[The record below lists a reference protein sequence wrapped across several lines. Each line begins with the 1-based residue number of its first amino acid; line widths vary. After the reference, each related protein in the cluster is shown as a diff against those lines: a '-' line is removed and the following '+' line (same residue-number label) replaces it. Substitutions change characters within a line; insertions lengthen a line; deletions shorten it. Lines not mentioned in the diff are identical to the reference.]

1 MRQELLAIAS
11 MTTIVFDIIRHQL
24 LHGEGLPLG
33 LVSSGF
39 TFSRFDFF
47 CSRVTWIWLW
57 SASAK
62 GQRPLVVIF
71 IIIIALLALV
81 IGPAS
86 AVLMLPR
93 LAVRSTSRLSRGT
106 N

>member
-1 MRQELLAIAS
+1 
-11 MTTIVFDIIRHQL
+11 MTTIVFEIIRHQL

-47 CSRVTWIWLW
+47 CSRATWIWLW

-62 GQRPLVVIF
+62 GQRALVVIS
-71 IIIIALLALV
+71 IVIIALLALI

-86 AVLMLPR
+86 AILMLPR
-93 LAVRSTSRLSRGT
+93 LAVRSTSGLYRGT
-106 N
+106 K

>member
-1 MRQELLAIAS
+1 MRQELLVTAS
-11 MTTIVFDIIRHQL
+11 MTTIVFEIIRHQL

-39 TFSRFDFF
+39 TFSKFDFF
-47 CSRVTWIWLW
+47 CSRATWIWLW
-57 SASAK
+57 AASAK
-62 GQRPLVVIF
+62 SQRAFVVIS

-81 IGPAS
+81 VGPAS

-93 LAVRSTSRLSRGT
+93 LAVRSTSGLNRGT
-106 N
+106 K

>member
-11 MTTIVFDIIRHQL
+11 MTTIVFEIVRHQL

-47 CSRVTWIWLW
+47 CSKATWVWLW

-62 GQRPLVVIF
+62 GPRALVVFGIT
-71 IIIIALLALV
+71 ISALLALV
-81 IGPAS
+81 MGPAS

-93 LAVRSTSRLSRGT
+93 LAVRSSSRLNRGT

>member
-11 MTTIVFDIIRHQL
+11 MTTIVFEIIGHQL
-24 LHGEGLPLG
+24 LHGDGLPLG

-47 CSRVTWIWLW
+47 CSRATWIWLW

-62 GQRPLVVIF
+62 GQRALVVIS

-93 LAVRSTSRLSRGT
+93 LAVRPTSGLNRGT
-106 N
+106 K